1 MLVTGLQAL
10 FLIGLRKERRSL
22 QCSTIALETITGVAK
37 ISHRDNGSYRFGLLF
52 VWPRP
57 GLYTVFT
64 LRRMHAAISRAA
76 GVGGTSARVSSEISR
91 GEIVSRTGMTTKS
104 GYRFPCSRR
113 KRPGNVQTKPR
124 DCTISNADR

>member
-1 MLVTGLQAL
+1 MLVRGLAPHR
-10 FLIGLRKERRSL
+10 FANGATRSL
-22 QCSTIALETITGVAK
+22 QCSTIALETITGVAQ
-37 ISHRDNGSYRFGLLF
+37 ISYRDHGSYRFGLHF
-52 VWPRP
+52 VWPRT

-91 GEIVSRTGMTTKS
+91 GEIVSRTGMTTKF

-113 KRPGNVQTKPR
+113 KRPGNVQTKPK
-124 DCTISNADR
+124 DPTISNAAR

>member
-1 MLVTGLQAL
+1 MLVTGLAFHQFAK
-10 FLIGLRKERRSL
+10 GAARSL
-22 QCSTIALETITGVAK
+22 QCSTIALETITRVAQ
-37 ISHRDNGSYRFGLLF
+37 ISYRDNGSYRFGLLF
-52 VWPRP
+52 VWPRT

-91 GEIVSRTGMTTKS
+91 GEIVSRPGMTTKS
-104 GYRFPCSRR
+104 GYRARCSRR

-124 DCTISNADR
+124 DRTISNAAR